1 MNAKMKIKMLIDF
14 FMTIL
19 LLMLMAYQVTG
30 ERLHEWLGVFMIVL
44 FIIHQFLNIGWYGRL
59 FKGKYKPLRILQ
71 TAVNFSLLVTMF
83 SLAYS
88 GVIMSNYVF
97 AFLPIHGGMALA
109 RVMHLAASYWCLVL
123 AGIHLGL
130 HLRMVAGILDKVFPW
145 EKPVVFKWLFRLLG
159 AALAGYY
166 PYEIERNYFSQ
177 ENLTTQPGQY
187 RQTTVAVDSFSPNQW
202 GLYNM
207 HGNVGEWVW
216 DYYGDYSTEDQTD
229 PAGPETG
236 TLRVYRGGGWND
248 FAKNMRSAYRAAL
261 TGS

>member
-1 MNAKMKIKMLIDF
+1 MNAKVKIKIIIDF

-30 ERLHEWLGVFMIVL
+30 ELLHEWLGIFMIVL

-71 TAVNFSLLVTMF
+71 TAVNFSLLVAMF

-109 RVMHLAASYWCLVL
+109 RIMHLAASYWCLVL

-130 HLRMVAGILDKVFPW
+130 HLRMVAGILDKVSPW
-145 EKPVVFKWLFRLLG
+145 EKPVVLKWLFRLLG
-159 AALAGYY
+159 VALAGYGVFCFWQAGILSY
-166 PYEIERNYFSQ
+166 MLLKTHFAFLDYEKNSFLVLLEYMAMMSLWIFVSYYITCGCRKLSTINFSK
-177 ENLTTQPGQY
+177 TQ
-187 RQTTVAVDSFSPNQW
+187 RR
-202 GLYNM
+202 
-207 HGNVGEWVW
+207 E
-216 DYYGDYSTEDQTD
+216 
-229 PAGPETG
+229 
-236 TLRVYRGGGWND
+236 
-248 FAKNMRSAYRAAL
+248 K
-261 TGS
+261 